1 MTVKVPGFK
10 LSKVHNRNDFVRG
23 PFSVFAAR
31 CAFGLQ
37 QRALELRN
45 VELPVSACS
54 GWEFFAAPSPVSSQ
68 GWGAKDVILGQ
79 FRLKE
84 MLGRPGNSLP
94 CHLGQDWI

>member
-45 VELPVSACS
+45 VELPVSICVFWVGILCCS
-54 GWEFFAAPSPVSSQ
+54 EPSLFTGV
-68 GWGAKDVILGQ
+68 
-79 FRLKE
+79 
-84 MLGRPGNSLP
+84 GREGRDSGTVQAERNVGTPR
-94 CHLGQDWI
+94 Q